1 MSQMLQARVAGPQDT
16 IASCPF
22 QSEEQVERLGP
33 RKSPYWHHLLVGRHM
48 GVHRPDGQHCNWT
61 ARLLTKD
68 RRYVQKALGP
78 ALDLGNGRVSYL
90 DAVQAAFA
98 WFDTCASNGDVA
110 EQAPRGRTDAL
121 CFCPTGVVYTVGHAL
136 HDYLTWSKIARSPGG
151 HYNMITLINHHLTQ
165 GVSHVPLD
173 QFTADHL
180 KAIALQIIRTPPR
193 HGFSKRVAMVER
205 NDLSPDE
212 LRRRKRTY
220 NSIVGILKVAFSY
233 AWDAGRIETDRPL
246 RCLKRI
252 SVVHTPRLLFLNR
265 QECRALLANCTP
277 ALRQLVLAGLYS
289 GCRVGELAE
298 LRVEDVGHQ
307 IFGLRMAAFKRSPA
321 RFVFL
326 PDEGTI
332 SRQAPPLCRAEILKC
347 VSKLGNS
354 RIEVRDKA
362 VLLVAADSWCRS
374 SELAELRMHHM
385 EVQSDGSA
393 ILSITRSKTD
403 RFAKGGY
410 AYLSVEAV
418 EAVSDW
424 QRLSQL
430 RPVDPMFTTSY
441 GNGCRKP
448 LLSVTF
454 TQIIRRVT
462 GRRDV
467 SSHSTRV
474 GGVHDAMRIG
484 CDMASIMVSGRWQS
498 AEMPARYGSRFL
510 VGQSAAAKVAARF
523 REGQEN

>member
-16 IASCPF
+16 IASCPY
-22 QSEEQVERLGP
+22 QSLEQVERLSS
-33 RKSPYWHHLLVGRHM
+33 RKSPYWHHLLVGRHI
-48 GVHRPDGQHCNWT
+48 GIHRPDGRHCNWT
-61 ARLLTKD
+61 ARILTKD

-98 WFDTCASNGDVA
+98 WFEACASHGEIA

-121 CFCPTGVVYTVGHAL
+121 CFCPTGEVYTVGHAL
-136 HDYLTWSKIARSPGG
+136 HDFLTWSKIARSAGG

-180 KAIALQIIRTPPR
+180 KAIAQQIIRTPPR

-326 PDEGTI
+326 PDEGMAFFLRMI
-332 SRQAPPLCRAEILKC
+332 EGKGPKDHVLRSDKGKIWKRQHANLFRRAVERAKLPPDFVFHGLRHTYASDLIRQG
-347 VSKLGNS
+347 VP
-354 RIEVRDKA
+354 IEV
-362 VLLVAADSWCRS
+362 VARQLGHADIRTVADTYGHIAEQFREEQIRTRFSTLDDGELRSAHERAGQLEALWLGVRAHDWRAYAS
-374 SELAELRMHHM
+374 SEPTGHLCPKSIVRTPAEVLQ
-385 EVQSDGSA
+385 V
-393 ILSITRSKTD
+393 
-403 RFAKGGY
+403 FNAK
-410 AYLSVEAV
+410 
-418 EAVSDW
+418 
-424 QRLSQL
+424 
-430 RPVDPMFTTSY
+430 
-441 GNGCRKP
+441 
-448 LLSVTF
+448 
-454 TQIIRRVT
+454 
-462 GRRDV
+462 
-467 SSHSTRV
+467 
-474 GGVHDAMRIG
+474 
-484 CDMASIMVSGRWQS
+484 
-498 AEMPARYGSRFL
+498 
-510 VGQSAAAKVAARF
+510 
-523 REGQEN
+523 